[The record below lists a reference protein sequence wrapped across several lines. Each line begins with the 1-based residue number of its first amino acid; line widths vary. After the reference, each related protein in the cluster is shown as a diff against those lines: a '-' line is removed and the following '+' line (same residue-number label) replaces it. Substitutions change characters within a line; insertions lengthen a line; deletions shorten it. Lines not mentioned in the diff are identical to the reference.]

1 MDYMSC
7 SMRLITHKAYKLGK
21 PGSIGPRFYREAE
34 VRATRDS
41 GFVEIL
47 ICKMKLGLIN
57 L

>member
-1 MDYMSC
+1 
-7 SMRLITHKAYKLGK
+7 MRLITHKAYKLGK